1 MIRSGKPPF
10 EILLYNRQ
18 TGALEKERVYGRKWM
33 DLFYGTPTGRRI
45 TNLLLCR
52 RPLSR
57 IYGWLQTRPR
67 SRTKIQAFVKQYR
80 INLAQAVVPPEG
92 FASFNDFFIRRLQ
105 PGARPFSE
113 DPSDFISP
121 ADSRLQVYPIRQGFS
136 LEVKGL
142 RMTLPRLLG
151 QSKME
156 NRHQG
161 GLCLCFR
168 LAPCDYH
175 RFGYPSR
182 GVQGRVHSVGGL
194 FHSVS
199 PLAMRHKPDVLAS
212 NFRQWCLVQT
222 ELWGTLIQVEVGAM
236 MVGSIVQHNPAGC
249 RCQRAEEKGYFQF
262 GGSTVLVI
270 VEPGRLRVDDD
281 ILAQSERG
289 IETLVRYGE
298 TVGKALGNPND

>member
-1 MIRSGKPPF
+1 MTTSKKRPY
-10 EILLYNRQ
+10 EILLYNRR
-18 TGALEKERVYGRKWM
+18 TGALEKEKVYGRRWM
-33 DLFYGTPTGRRI
+33 DLFYGTPSGRRI
-45 TNLLLCR
+45 ARLLLCR

-57 IYGWLQTRPR
+57 LYGWLQTRPR
-67 SRTKIQAFVKQYR
+67 SRAKIRAFVSQYR
-80 INLAQAVVPPEG
+80 IDLAEAVVPPGG

-105 PGARPFSE
+105 PGARPVSD

-136 LEVKGL
+136 MEVKGL
-142 RMTLPRLLG
+142 HMTLPRLLD
-151 QSKME
+151 QDNLES
-156 NRHQG
+156 RYQG

-182 GVQGRVHSVGGL
+182 GVQGQVHSVGGL

-199 PLAMRHKPDVLAS
+199 PLAMRHKPDVLAT
-212 NFRQWCLVQT
+212 NFRQWCFVQT
-222 ELWGTLIQVEVGAM
+222 ELWGALIQVEVGAM
-236 MVGSIVQHNPAGC
+236 MVGSIVQHNPGGA

-289 IETLVRYGE
+289 IETLVQYGE
-298 TVGKALGNPND
+298 TVGKAFRNPNH